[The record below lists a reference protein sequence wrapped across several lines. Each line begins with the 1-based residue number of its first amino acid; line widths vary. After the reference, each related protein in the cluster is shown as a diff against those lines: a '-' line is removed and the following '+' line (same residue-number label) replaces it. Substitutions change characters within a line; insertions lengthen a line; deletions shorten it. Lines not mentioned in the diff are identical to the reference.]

1 MNNQN
6 YIVDKDEEQPSFIN
20 RLGVSILATAI
31 FGIIATIAIVIII
44 ITLETNFYDSS
55 ILFSI
60 FLSIISLLWNR
71 THTIGIYLFQC
82 IICAFFLWLFIH
94 IIPKLST
101 SIDSYIM
108 VFTIILIIASFF
120 IPVFQIF
127 TNILAEKVGFQSK
140 SNRSIS
146 FYYHNIRIKNNRK
159 YHNEYI
165 KYD

>member
-60 FLSIISLLWNR
+60 FLSIISLL
-71 THTIGIYLFQC
+71 
-82 IICAFFLWLFIH
+82 
-94 IIPKLST
+94 
-101 SIDSYIM
+101 
-108 VFTIILIIASFF
+108 
-120 IPVFQIF
+120 
-127 TNILAEKVGFQSK
+127 
-140 SNRSIS
+140 
-146 FYYHNIRIKNNRK
+146 
-159 YHNEYI
+159 
-165 KYD
+165 